1 MPEVSWEPAGI
12 LRCTAS
18 RIQSPAETAR
28 REPKARQAENNL
40 HLDFEVGVVYLAGGM
55 EPIDEREVLVD
66 AIL

>member
-18 RIQSPAETAR
+18 RIQPPAETAR
-28 REPKARQAENNL
+28 REAKARRAENNL
-40 HLDFEVGVVYLAGGM
+40 HLDFEVGVLYLSGGV
-55 EPIDEREVLVD
+55 EPIDERKALVD